1 MAVNP
6 SARQLIQLTLITK
19 SDRILERTDI
29 NPKYLELEITETAI
43 MLNFDITYN
52 VLTLLSE
59 RDIRIYV
66 DDLGTGYA
74 DFNYQKNFPV
84 KSLKIDR
91 SFVHDLASAPSDR
104 GIDKALLAMAHGLNL
119 STIAEAIEI
128 PAQLQ

>member
-84 KSLKIDR
+84 KSLKI
-91 SFVHDLASAPSDR
+91 
-104 GIDKALLAMAHGLNL
+104 AHLC
-119 STIAEAIEI
+119 AI
-128 PAQLQ
+128 